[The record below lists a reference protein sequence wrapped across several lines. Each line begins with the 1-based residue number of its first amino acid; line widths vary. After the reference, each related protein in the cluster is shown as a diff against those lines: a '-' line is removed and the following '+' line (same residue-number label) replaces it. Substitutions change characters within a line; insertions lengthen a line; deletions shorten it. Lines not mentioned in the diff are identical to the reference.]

1 MFGLIYS
8 FISIGTAIVGHVK
21 SNHEVKERKQR
32 AIEQGYNLY
41 TDSNGTARHVDTD
54 EPFSHRWI
62 NGELCEYN
70 PYTGKIIKN
79 ITAEKREK
87 AAMEGYAKALQDGSK
102 FYSFEPKDSYRYR
115 HDLDPIPGIRFKK
128 IGGNQNDI
136 YVRRRIYG
144 KIWYYN
150 LTTGLYEYCDVDKIK
165 DGKVSYFIPSKEPFG
180 PMSIEST
187 FDEKLLEEERKVI
200 NEWQTSVKCKV
211 NSPSFMDYRKE

>member
-41 TDSNGTARHVDTD
+41 TDSNGTARHIDTD
-54 EPFSHRWI
+54 EPFSRRWI
-62 NGELCEYN
+62 DGDLWEYN
-70 PYTGKIIKN
+70 PYTGKLIKN
-79 ITAEKREK
+79 ISAERREK
-87 AAMEGYAKALQDGSK
+87 AEREGYEKAVQNGLK
-102 FYSFEPKDSYRYR
+102 FYAFENKDSYKYR
-115 HDLDPIPGIRFKK
+115 HDTDDIPGIRFKK
-128 IGGNQNDI
+128 IGSNTNDI
-136 YVRRRIYG
+136 YVRRCIEG

-165 DGKVSYFIPSKEPFG
+165 DGKVRYFIPSNEPFS
-180 PMSIEST
+180 PIFIEST
-187 FDEKLLEEERKVI
+187 FDENLLEKEREVI
-200 NEWQTSVKCKV
+200 NRWQTSVKCKV